1 MPDEQS
7 NNITAM
13 SDEVVRSLLRRIE
26 FLRLEQWQN
35 MPHDPNVLYM
45 TPFAGP
51 HIVVMGHTPTQ
62 AEANA
67 MPPNTLVFVVSDA
80 PGLPVWGVESTRA
93 AQDVINRILGTDL

>member
-1 MPDEQS
+1 MADEQQIS
-7 NNITAM
+7 ATL

-35 MPHDPNVLYM
+35 MVHDPNVLYM

-80 PGLPVWGVESTRA
+80 PGLPAWGMESTRA